1 MNTVRALIIKFIMI
15 TAVLWIVLG
24 LYGFTFGDIL
34 VSSVLITGVSYI
46 IGDRIILPRF
56 GNVVATIADF
66 GLVFVMLWAFGSYLF
81 EPQEGLGTA
90 SFIAA
95 LIIGIAEALFHRYL
109 EKSSQDDE
117 LTMPE
122 DFTSYRH
129 SMQAEF
135 GTEEDIKRDERNMR
149 NEEEAWVR
157 RDRDDYYSD

>member
-56 GNVVATIADF
+56 GNVAATIADF
-66 GLVFVMLWAFGSYLF
+66 GLVFVMLWSFGSYLF
-81 EPQEGLGTA
+81 EPREGVGTA

-95 LIIGIAEALFHRYL
+95 LIIGMGEALFHRYL
-109 EKSSQDDE
+109 ERDVDDDE

-122 DFTSYRH
+122 DFTSYRY
-129 SMQAEF
+129 SMQSEF
-135 GTEEDIKRDERNMR
+135 GTEEDIKRDERYMR
-149 NEEEAWVR
+149 GEEEAWIR
-157 RDRDDYYSD
+157 RNEDDLQ

>member
-66 GLVFVMLWAFGSYLF
+66 GLVFVMLWSFGSYLF

-90 SFIAA
+90 SFISA
-95 LIIGIAEALFHRYL
+95 LIIGIGEALFHRYL
-109 EKSSQDDE
+109 ERDSPDDE

-122 DFTSYRH
+122 DFESYRNA
-129 SMQAEF
+129 MQTEF

-149 NEEEAWVR
+149 GEEEAWVR
-157 RDRDDYYSD
+157 RDKDDYYSD

>member
-1 MNTVRALIIKFIMI
+1 MNTVRALIIKFVMI

-24 LYGFTFGDIL
+24 LYGFTFGDII

-56 GNVVATIADF
+56 GNVAATIADF

-81 EPQEGLGTA
+81 EPQVGLGTA
-90 SFIAA
+90 SFISA
-95 LIIGIAEALFHRYL
+95 IIIAIGEALFHRYL
-109 EKSSQDDE
+109 ERDVQDDE
-117 LTMPE
+117 LTMAE

-149 NEEEAWVR
+149 NEEEAWIR
-157 RDRDDYYSD
+157 RNEDDYYRD